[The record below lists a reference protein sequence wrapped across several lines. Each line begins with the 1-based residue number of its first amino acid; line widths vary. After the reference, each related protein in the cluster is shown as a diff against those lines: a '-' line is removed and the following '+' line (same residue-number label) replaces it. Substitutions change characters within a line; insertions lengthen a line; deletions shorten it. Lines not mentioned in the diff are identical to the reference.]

1 MNLRSEQAY
10 QLCQDLLESLHL
22 LEENRRLANEYFDM
36 EQPEDRELLKNAV
49 PQDFSKLSY
58 EVITKSL
65 AYMAHL
71 NQGKLAEDFG
81 RYVRF
86 CAAVGGSTARYPLY
100 YERAAELAPLRG
112 LDKREYLT
120 PEQAAAILAEMTVWG
135 PYGLY
140 WEYNGVHSL
149 VQLGSKEPQ
158 ILRKAI
164 ALCYNSHDDAK
175 ILLAGLY
182 LRLGNREDTHNI
194 SQMVSLLENSLISTA
209 VSEMR
214 INGSPLS
221 NQKKA
226 EVSDFFHTAKPE
238 TDFVTQ
244 APPVLQNKIV
254 FTNNL
259 ICLLP
264 GAAFLAVEHSDLLL
278 TFARFMLYESTYI
291 TLNACANMCGREWML
306 SHIDLL
312 ERDFPGSWEEYIR
325 WCAVNRFAP
334 PLKRLAVSD
343 SDALKHSLSSLTAE
357 GYLFLISQIQE
368 VNPALYRTL
377 SSKYENFR
385 GQMARELTERYRVG
399 NAEAADY
406 LSGQAEL
413 PLLYPFVEEW
423 RKGMYIQPITYKKIA
438 QMRDGI
444 DVAMFRRAA
453 VLEALGGRP
462 NFFVTYAVYS
472 SDKNASH
479 EHGQGTEYGYGHP
492 IDEKQ
497 LQTMLTLFEE
507 EKLPVVYQLALLEA
521 IYIHY
526 DYHCGWKSNPADKV
540 RESLMDLYVDMLASR
555 ETAWRE
561 DLSTQAKDGP
571 ALTRLLCIRVLNTR
585 WSENKDTL
593 LSCAGDTAKQ
603 VQKVLLEIYESHR
616 EWAPDICTMLKS
628 KKSQDREMAV
638 QVLGRWGAAP
648 YGKELKEALAA
659 EKSKKIKDQIRDL
672 LDSMGTGEGSELISQ
687 MDSEPVEQ
695 LIADLLK
702 GSKRRKVEW
711 VCEGMPVATVHQT
724 DGEAC
729 TQDHL
734 LAILAAYADM
744 SEPGRNRDA
753 ARLASRLDQEELAD
767 FMGQVLDKWQQT
779 GAEAKKKWILYAVS
793 IHGGERITYVIH
805 KLIQT
810 LPQTRKAIAA
820 EALRALVLN
829 GTSTAL
835 YLAAQVSRKSKN
847 FQTRAVAGEVIANV
861 ASQRGITK
869 DELED
874 SIVPDFSLDENGE
887 RQFDY
892 GSRSFCVRLTPR
904 MELEVFDEN
913 GKKLKNLPAPGKRD
927 DEEKSK
933 AAAQD
938 FGQMKKQ
945 LKNASADQKIRLEQA
960 LSTGRLWTA
969 EKWQELFVKN
979 PVMHQ
984 FAIGLIWGVYALQE
998 QKHMLSNA
1006 GEQLSGSICGTCG
1019 MKGTVGHEI
1028 CLTDTFRYME
1038 DGSFNTAHE
1047 EEYELPENA
1056 MIGLVHPVELQD
1068 DILQAWKAQLSDYE
1082 LTQPFEQLERPTY
1095 RGTEEEKQKKTLSRF
1110 NGTALNCYTLCQ
1122 RLLDQGWFHGA
1133 VQDRGVYY
1141 TFHRCDG
1148 ANGAEL
1154 EFSGTSAISEEK
1166 DVTVYDVAFYPAKAL
1181 GEGGYK
1187 CQADYEKKRS
1197 LLSEVSP
1204 RYFSEIV
1211 LLLTKAVASGK

>member
-1 MNLRSEQAY
+1 MNLRSEQTY
-10 QLCQDLLESLHL
+10 QLCQDLLDSLHL
-22 LEENRRLANEYFDM
+22 SAENRRLANEYLGT
-36 EQPEDRELLKNAV
+36 EQSEDRELLKSAV
-49 PQDFSKLSY
+49 PQDFSNLSH
-58 EVITKSL
+58 EAIGKSL

-164 ALCYNSHDDAK
+164 ELCYNSHDDAK

-209 VSEMR
+209 VSEIR
-214 INGSPLS
+214 INGNPLS
-221 NQKKA
+221 DQKKA
-226 EVSDFFHTAKPE
+226 EVADFFYKAAPE
-238 TDFVTQ
+238 TDFAAQ
-244 APPVLQNKIV
+244 APPVLQNKIG

-259 ICLLP
+259 ISLLT
-264 GAAFLAVEHSDLLL
+264 GAAFLAVEHSGLLL

-291 TLNACANMCGREWML
+291 TLNACANMCGSEWMF

-312 ERDFPGSWEEYIR
+312 ERDFPGNWEEYIR
-325 WCAVNRFAP
+325 WCTVNRYAL

-343 SDALKHSLSSLTAE
+343 PDALKRSLSSLTAE
-357 GYLFLISQIQE
+357 GYLFLLTQVQE

-377 SSKYENFR
+377 SSKYDKFR
-385 GQMARELTERYRVG
+385 NQMAQELTERYRVG
-399 NAEAADY
+399 SAEAASY

-413 PLLYPFVEEW
+413 SLLYPFVEEW
-423 RKGMYIQPITYKKIA
+423 RKGMYIQPIIYKKIA

-444 DVAMFRRAA
+444 DVAMFRRA
-453 VLEALGGRP
+453 VMLEALGSRP
-462 NFFVTYAVYS
+462 NFFVTNAVYP
-472 SDKNASH
+472 SDKKIS
-479 EHGQGTEYGYGHP
+479 QGDTQGREYGYDHP
-492 IDEKQ
+492 IDERQ
-497 LQTMLTLFEE
+497 LQAMLSLFEE

-521 IYIHY
+521 VYTYY
-526 DYHCGWKSNPADKV
+526 DFHCTWKSNPADKV
-540 RESLMDLYVDMLASR
+540 RQNLMDLYVDVLASR
-555 ETAWRE
+555 EAAWRE
-561 DLSTQAKDGP
+561 DFSQQAKDGP
-571 ALTRLLCIRVLNTR
+571 ALTRLLCIRVLNTK
-585 WSENKDTL
+585 WDENKEIL
-593 LSCAGDTAKQ
+593 LSCAGDTGKQ
-603 VQKVLLEIYESHR
+603 VHKVLLEIYESHR
-616 EWAPDICTMLKS
+616 EWDGDICAMLRS

-638 QVLGRWGAAP
+638 QVLDQWGAAP

-672 LDSMGTGEGSELISQ
+672 LDGMGVGEDSEPISQ
-687 MDSEPVEQ
+687 RDSEPVEQ

-711 VCEGMPVATVHQT
+711 VCQGMPLTTVHQT

-744 SEPGRNRDA
+744 SEGGVNRDA
-753 ARLASRLDQEELAD
+753 ACLASRLDQGELAD
-767 FMGQVLDKWQQT
+767 FMGQVFDKWQQT
-779 GAEAKKKWILYAVS
+779 GAEAKKKWVLYAAS
-793 IHGGERITYVIH
+793 IHGGESITHVMH
-805 KLIQT
+805 QLIQT

-835 YLAAQVSRKSKN
+835 FLAAQVSRKAKN
-847 FQTRAVAGEVIANV
+847 FQTRAAAGEVIANV
-861 ASQRGITK
+861 AGQRGITK

-874 SIVPDFSLDENGE
+874 SIVPDFGFDENGE

-892 GSRSFCVRLTPR
+892 GSRSFRVKLTPR
-904 MELEVFDEN
+904 MELEVFDGN

-927 DEEKSK
+927 DEEKAK
-933 AAAQD
+933 AASQD
-938 FGQMKKQ
+938 FVQMKKQ
-945 LKNASADQKIRLEQA
+945 LKIASTDQKIRLEQA

-984 FAIGLIWGVYALQE
+984 FAIELIWGVYALQE
-998 QKHMLSNA
+998 EKHLLPNT
-1006 GEQLSGSICGTCG
+1006 GEQLSGSI
-1019 MKGTVGHEI
+1019 
-1028 CLTDTFRYME
+1028 TDTFRYME

-1047 EEYELPENA
+1047 EEYELPESA

-1082 LTQPFEQLERPTY
+1082 LAQPFEQLERPTY
-1095 RGTEEEKQKKTLSRF
+1095 RVTEEEKQKKTLSRF

-1141 TFHRCDG
+1141 TFHRRDG

-1166 DVTVYDVAFYPAKAL
+1166 DVTVYDVAFYSAEAL

-1211 LLLTKAVASGK
+1211 LLLTRACSC

>member
-1 MNLRSEQAY
+1 MNLRSEQTY

-22 LEENRRLANEYFDM
+22 LEENRRLANEYLDT
-36 EQPEDRELLKNAV
+36 EQPEDRKLLKNAV
-49 PQDFSKLSY
+49 PQDFSNLSQ
-58 EVITKSL
+58 EVMSKSL

-120 PEQAAAILAEMTVWG
+120 PEQAAAILSEMTVWG

-140 WEYNGVHSL
+140 WEYNGVNSL
-149 VQLGSKEPQ
+149 VKLGSKEPQ
-158 ILRKAI
+158 IYRKAT
-164 ALCYNSHDDAK
+164 ALCYNSRDDAK

-182 LRLGNREDTHNI
+182 LRLGNREDSHDI

-221 NQKKA
+221 DQKKA
-226 EVSDFFHTAKPE
+226 EVADFFHKAAPE
-238 TDFVTQ
+238 TDFTTQ
-244 APPVLQNKIV
+244 APSVLQNKFV
-254 FTNNL
+254 FANNL
-259 ICLLP
+259 IALLP
-264 GAAFLAVEHSDLLL
+264 GAAFLAVERSDRCLL
-278 TFARFMLYESTYI
+278 FVRFMLYESTNI
-291 TLNACANMCGREWML
+291 TLNACVNMCGSEWVF
-306 SHIDLL
+306 SHIKLL
-312 ERDFPGSWEEYIR
+312 ERDFPGNREEYIR
-325 WCAVNRFAP
+325 WCTVNRFAP
-334 PLKRLAVSD
+334 PIKRLALSD
-343 SDALKHSLSSLTAE
+343 PDALKHSLSSLTAE
-357 GYLFLISQIQE
+357 GYLFLISQVQE

-377 SSKYENFR
+377 GSRHEKFR
-385 GQMARELTERYRVG
+385 NQMAQELTERYRVG
-399 NAEAADY
+399 NAEAASY
-406 LSGQAEL
+406 LSGQVEL
-413 PLLYPFVEEW
+413 SQLYPFVEEW
-423 RKGMYIQPITYKKIA
+423 RKGIYIQPIIYKKIA
-438 QMRDGI
+438 RMRDGE

-453 VLEALGGRP
+453 VLEALGNRP
-462 NFFVTYAVYS
+462 NFFVTNAVYP
-472 SDKNASH
+472 SDKKISQGD
-479 EHGQGTEYGYGHP
+479 GQGTEYDYDHP
-492 IDEKQ
+492 IDERQ
-497 LQTMLTLFEE
+497 LQAMLSLFED

-521 IYIHY
+521 VHTYY
-526 DYHCGWKSNPADKV
+526 DYHCTWKSNPVDKV
-540 RESLMDLYVDMLASR
+540 RESLMDLYVDVLASR
-555 ETAWRE
+555 EAAWRG
-561 DLSTQAKDGP
+561 DLARQAKEGP

-585 WSENKDTL
+585 WSENKEIL

-603 VQKVLLEIYESHR
+603 VHKVLLEIYESHR

-638 QVLGRWGAAP
+638 QVLDQWGAAP

-659 EKSKKIKDQIRDL
+659 EKSKKIKDKIRDL
-672 LDSMGTGEGSELISQ
+672 LDSMGAGEDSKAISQ
-687 MDSEPVEQ
+687 IHSESVEQ
-695 LIADLLK
+695 LIIDLLK

-711 VCEGMPVATVHQT
+711 VCQGTPVATVHQT

-744 SEPGRNRDA
+744 SEPGMNRDA
-753 ARLASRLDQEELAD
+753 ARLASQLDQKELAD

-779 GAEAKKKWILYAVS
+779 GAEAKKKWVLYAVS
-793 IHGGERITYVIH
+793 IHGGENITYVIYR
-805 KLIQT
+805 LIQN

-835 YLAAQVSRKSKN
+835 FLAAQVSRKSKN
-847 FQTRAVAGEVIANV
+847 FQTRAAAGEVIANV
-861 ASQRGITK
+861 ARQRGITK

-874 SIVPDFSLDENGE
+874 SIVPDFGFDENGE

-892 GSRSFCVRLTPR
+892 GSRSFRVRLTPR

-927 DEEKSK
+927 DEEKAK

-945 LKNASADQKIRLEQA
+945 LKAASADQKIRLEQI

-998 QKHMLSNA
+998 QKHLLSNT
-1006 GEQLSGSICGTCG
+1006 GEQLSGSICGTYG
-1019 MKGTVGHEI
+1019 IKGTEGHEI

-1038 DGSFNTAHE
+1038 DGSFNTADE

-1095 RGTEEEKQKKTLSRF
+1095 RVTEEEKQKKALSQF
-1110 NGTALNCYTLCQ
+1110 NGSTLNCYFLCQ
-1122 RLLDQGWFHGA
+1122 KLLDQGWFHGA
-1133 VQDRGVYY
+1133 VQDRGIYY

-1166 DVTVYDVAFYPAKAL
+1166 DVTVYDVAFYPAEAL
-1181 GEGGYK
+1181 VEGGYK
-1187 CQADYEKKRS
+1187 CQADYDRKRS

-1211 LLLTKAVASGK
+1211 LLLTRACSS

>member
-1 MNLRSEQAY
+1 MNLRSEQTY

-22 LEENRRLANEYFDM
+22 SEENRRLANEYLGT

-49 PQDFSKLSY
+49 PQDFSNLSH
-58 EVITKSL
+58 EAIRKSL
-65 AYMAHL
+65 DYMEHL

-86 CAAVGGSTARYPLY
+86 CAAVGGSTARYVLY
-100 YERAAELAPLRG
+100 YERAAELAPSRG
-112 LDKREYLT
+112 MDIREYLT

-140 WEYNGVHSL
+140 WEYNGVNSL
-149 VQLGSKEPQ
+149 VKMSSKEPQ
-158 ILRKAI
+158 ILRKAT
-164 ALCYNSHDDAK
+164 ALCYNSHDDAR

-182 LRLGNREDTHNI
+182 LRLGNGEDSHNV
-194 SQMVSLLENSLISTA
+194 SQMVSFLENSLISTA

-221 NQKKA
+221 DQKKA

-238 TDFVTQ
+238 TDFATQ

-259 ICLLP
+259 ICLLT

-278 TFARFMLYESTYI
+278 TFVRFMLYESTYI
-291 TLNACANMCGREWML
+291 TLNACANMCGREWMF
-306 SHIDLL
+306 SHIKLL
-312 ERDFPGSWEEYIR
+312 ERDFPGNREEYIR
-325 WCAVNRFAP
+325 WCTVNRFAP
-334 PLKRLAVSD
+334 PIKRLALSD
-343 SDALKHSLSSLTAE
+343 PDVLKHSLSSLTAE
-357 GYLFLISQIQE
+357 GYLFLLSQVQE

-377 SSKYENFR
+377 SSKYDKFR
-385 GQMARELTERYRVG
+385 NQMAQELTERYRVG

-453 VLEALGGRP
+453 VLEALGSRP
-462 NFFVTYAVYS
+462 NFFVKYAVYPS
-472 SDKNASH
+472 GKNASQ
-479 EHGQGTEYGYGHP
+479 EGDQGAEYGYDHP

-497 LQTMLTLFEE
+497 LRAMLTLFEE

-521 IYIHY
+521 VHTYY
-526 DYHCGWKSNPADKV
+526 DYHCTWKSNPADKV
-540 RESLMDLYVDMLASR
+540 RQNLMDLYVDVLASR
-555 ETAWRE
+555 EAAWRE
-561 DLSTQAKDGP
+561 DLSRQAKDGP

-585 WSENKDTL
+585 WSENRDTL

-603 VQKVLLEIYESHR
+603 VHKVLLEIYESHR
-616 EWAPDICTMLKS
+616 EWAPDICYMLKS
-628 KKSQDREMAV
+628 KKSQDREMAL
-638 QVLGRWGAAP
+638 QVLDQWGAAP
-648 YGKELKEALAA
+648 YGKELKEALAV
-659 EKSKKIKDQIRDL
+659 EKSKKIKDKIRDL
-672 LDSMGTGEGSELISQ
+672 LDGIGAGEDSEEISQ
-687 MDSEPVEQ
+687 IHSEPVEQ

-711 VCEGMPVATVHQT
+711 VCQGMPLITVHHT
-724 DGEAC
+724 DGEVC

-744 SEPGRNRDA
+744 PEPGRNRDA
-753 ARLASRLDQEELAD
+753 TRLASQLDQGELAD
-767 FMGQVLDKWQQT
+767 FMGQVLDTWQQT
-779 GAEAKKKWILYAVS
+779 GAEAKKKWVLYAVS
-793 IHGGERITYVIH
+793 IHGGENITYVIYQ
-805 KLIQT
+805 LIQT
-810 LPQTRKAIAA
+810 LPQTRKAIAV

-835 YLAAQVSRKSKN
+835 FLAAQVSRKAKN

-861 ASQRGITK
+861 ARQRGITK

-874 SIVPDFSLDENGE
+874 SIVPHFGFDENAE
-887 RQFDY
+887 RQFNY
-892 GSRSFCVRLTPR
+892 GSRSFRVRLMPR

-927 DEEKSK
+927 DEEKAK
-933 AAAQD
+933 AAAQA

-945 LKNASADQKIRLEQA
+945 LKAASADQKIRLEQVF
-960 LSTGRLWTA
+960 STGRLWTA

-998 QKHMLSNA
+998 QKRLLLNT
-1006 GEQLSGSICGTCG
+1006 GEQLSGSISGTCE

-1038 DGSFNTAHE
+1038 DGSFNTASE

-1056 MIGLVHPVELQD
+1056 MIGLVHPVELPD
-1068 DILQAWKAQLSDYE
+1068 DILQAWKTQLSDYE
-1082 LTQPFEQLERPTY
+1082 LTQPFEQLERPAY
-1095 RGTEEEKQKKTLSRF
+1095 RATEEEKKKKTLSRF
-1110 NGTALNCYTLCQ
+1110 NGTALNCYTFCQ

-1133 VQDRGVYY
+1133 VQDRGIYY

-1148 ANGAEL
+1148 VNGAEL

-1166 DVTVYDVAFYPAKAL
+1166 DVTVYDVAFYLADAL
-1181 GEGGYK
+1181 DKGGYK
-1187 CQADYEKKRS
+1187 CQADYEQKRY
-1197 LLSEVSP
+1197 LLSEVNP

-1211 LLLTKAVASGK
+1211 LLLTKAIASGK